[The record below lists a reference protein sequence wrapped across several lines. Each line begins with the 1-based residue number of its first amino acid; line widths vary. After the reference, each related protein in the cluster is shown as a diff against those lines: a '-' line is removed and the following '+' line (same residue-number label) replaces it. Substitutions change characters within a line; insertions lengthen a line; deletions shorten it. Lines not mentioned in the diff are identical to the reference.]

1 MTHQDRPR
9 DDTSSAEWDARARF
23 LAGEGTPDER
33 REMQR
38 ALDVSPAHASL
49 LHALDDALQAPD
61 VAPPATSDV
70 EAALASV
77 RARASETRSGVGSRR
92 AEVVSLDTY
101 RSRWRNAR
109 FAAAAAVLVVAG
121 ASLIWRAALSPQSSR
136 LPPGTTLHFETA
148 IGVLDSLQLPDG
160 SRVLLGP
167 GSALVLDTD
176 FGQQTRSLTL
186 KGEARFDV
194 VHDTSHPFIV
204 RAGTVSFR
212 DVGTVFAV
220 QSDEIGGARIVV
232 SEGTVAVQGQPGTDE
247 VTLNAGD
254 RAVAAPGRAVRIE
267 RAAATGDDLAWTT
280 GRLVFRDAPVSQ
292 VVAELRRWY
301 GVQLRVDSAFAA
313 RRLSATFDRG
323 SAALDVGRVVAAA
336 LGGGLRTQGDTLHII
351 TLPAATAPQ

>member
-9 DDTSSAEWDARARF
+9 DDTSSDEWDARARF

-121 ASLIWRAALSPQSSR
+121 ASLVWRAAISPR
-136 LPPGTTLHFETA
+136 CA
-148 IGVLDSLQLPDG
+148 
-160 SRVLLGP
+160 
-167 GSALVLDTD
+167 
-176 FGQQTRSLTL
+176 
-186 KGEARFDV
+186 
-194 VHDTSHPFIV
+194 V
-204 RAGTVSFR
+204 RA
-212 DVGTVFAV
+212 
-220 QSDEIGGARIVV
+220 
-232 SEGTVAVQGQPGTDE
+232 
-247 VTLNAGD
+247 
-254 RAVAAPGRAVRIE
+254 
-267 RAAATGDDLAWTT
+267 
-280 GRLVFRDAPVSQ
+280 
-292 VVAELRRWY
+292 
-301 GVQLRVDSAFAA
+301 
-313 RRLSATFDRG
+313 
-323 SAALDVGRVVAAA
+323 
-336 LGGGLRTQGDTLHII
+336 
-351 TLPAATAPQ
+351 